1 MQSLPHLA
9 VRRADG
15 AWQHLLFS
23 AHRIVQI
30 SKLCEA
36 SDMQSSVN
44 VPRREVSQST
54 VFYWFFAALLL
65 SIGLHS
71 GFFIWSKKVPVEA
84 FKTSGAPAL
93 LPPKFVVKQ
102 VNFDPKSL
110 QETPEQAPA
119 PKKEPVTPDKL
130 VFSDAK
136 PQAVDVKLEV
146 KPVDISS
153 KVVEDKPKAQADP
166 IAMAKLTQSSA
177 GALDSE
183 LSALAGSF
191 LTTPPVST
199 AQPVLAVSA
208 QLAKGP
214 GQGNGGT
221 GDINMQG
228 RQSLEDVLGGVGKI
242 PTTDSPVAIPG
253 NALFAHDSAEL
264 GPESLPILEKIADL
278 RRRFPDYV
286 MLIVGHTDNTGSP
299 DYNVR
304 LSARRAEAVKEWL
317 IKRYGMAANKLDT
330 MGRGSQELL
339 VTSGNVD
346 EQAPNRRV
354 EVILVPAKTKRGN

>member
-1 MQSLPHLA
+1 MQA
-9 VRRADG
+9 T
-15 AWQHLLFS
+15 
-23 AHRIVQI
+23 
-30 SKLCEA
+30 
-36 SDMQSSVN
+36 VN
-44 VPRREVSQST
+44 LPRREVPQST
-54 VFYWFFAALLL
+54 VVYWFFAALLISL
-65 SIGLHS
+65 GLH
-71 GFFIWSKKVPVEA
+71 GAFFVWSKAVPVDGLRD
-84 FKTSGAPAL
+84 TGAPAL

-110 QETPEQAPA
+110 QDIPEKAPA
-119 PKKEPVTPDKL
+119 PKKEPVLPEKL

-146 KPVDISS
+146 KPVDITS
-153 KVVEDKPKAQADP
+153 KLVEEKPKAQADP
-166 IAMAKLTQSSA
+166 IAMAKLTQSTA
-177 GALDSE
+177 GALDRE
-183 LSALAGSF
+183 LSSLAGAF
-191 LTTPPVST
+191 LTSAPVSA
-199 AQPVLAVSA
+199 AQPVLAVSS
-208 QLAKGP
+208 QLTKGASESP
-214 GQGNGGT
+214 SGFGT
-221 GDINMQG
+221 GGAAMQG
-228 RQSLEDVLGGVGKI
+228 RQSLEDVLGGLGKV

-286 MLIVGHTDNTGSP
+286 MVIVGHTDNTGSP

-317 IKRYGMAANKLDT
+317 VKRYGMAANKMDT

-339 VTSGNVD
+339 VVSGNVD

-354 EVILVPAKTKRGN
+354 EVVLVPAKTKRGSQ

>member
-1 MQSLPHLA
+1 MQA
-9 VRRADG
+9 
-15 AWQHLLFS
+15 
-23 AHRIVQI
+23 
-30 SKLCEA
+30 
-36 SDMQSSVN
+36 SVN
-44 VPRREVSQST
+44 LPRRGVSQSALL
-54 VFYWFFAALLL
+54 YWFLAALLISL
-65 SIGLHS
+65 GLHVA
-71 GFFIWSKKVPVEA
+71 FIFWSKATPVDG
-84 FKTSGAPAL
+84 FKTSEAPAL

-110 QETPEQAPA
+110 QDTPEKVPV
-119 PKKEPVTPDKL
+119 PKKEPQIPDKL
-130 VFSDAK
+130 IFSDSK
-136 PQAVDVKLEV
+136 PQPAEI
-146 KPVDISS
+146 KPEMKHLDIPDNL
-153 KVVEDKPKAQADP
+153 VQEKPKPQADP
-166 IAMAKLTQSSA
+166 IAMAKLTQSNA
-177 GALDSE
+177 GAMDAE

-191 LTTPPVST
+191 LTTPPTSA

-208 QLAKGP
+208 KLAKGVTQSSGNAGDVAMP
-214 GQGNGGT
+214 GKQT
-221 GDINMQG
+221 ID
-228 RQSLEDVLGGVGKI
+228 DVLRGFGTL

-278 RRRFPDYV
+278 RRRFPEYV

-317 IKRYGMAANKLDT
+317 IKRYGMAASKLDT

-339 VTSGNVD
+339 VPAGTVE

-354 EVILVPAKTKRGN
+354 EVILVPAKPKRGNN

>member
-1 MQSLPHLA
+1 MQST
-9 VRRADG
+9 VN
-15 AWQHLLFS
+15 LL
-23 AHRIVQI
+23 
-30 SKLCEA
+30 
-36 SDMQSSVN
+36 
-44 VPRREVSQST
+44 RREVPQST
-54 VFYWFFAALLL
+54 LVYWFFAALLISL
-65 SIGLHS
+65 GLHA
-71 GFFIWSKKVPVEA
+71 GFFVWSKATPVDGLRD
-84 FKTSGAPAL
+84 SGAPAL

-110 QETPEQAPA
+110 QDTPEKAPA
-119 PKKEPVTPDKL
+119 PKKEPVLPEKL

-136 PQAVDVKLEV
+136 PQAVDLKLEV

-153 KVVEDKPKAQADP
+153 KLVEEKPMPQVDP
-166 IAMAKLTQSSA
+166 IAMSKLTQSTA

-183 LSALAGSF
+183 LSSLAGAF
-191 LTTPPVST
+191 LTSPPVST
-199 AQPVLAVSA
+199 AQPVLAMSA
-208 QLAKGP
+208 QLPKGVS
-214 GQGNGGT
+214 QSSGGA
-221 GDINMQG
+221 GVVAMRG
-228 RQSLEDVLGGVGKI
+228 RQSLEDVLGGFGKV

-286 MLIVGHTDNTGSP
+286 MVIVGHTDNTGSP

-317 IKRYGMAANKLDT
+317 VKRYGMAANKLDT

-339 VTSGNVD
+339 VVSGNVD
-346 EQAPNRRV
+346 DQAPNRRV
-354 EVILVPAKTKRGN
+354 EVVLVPAKSKRGN

>member
-1 MQSLPHLA
+1 
-9 VRRADG
+9 
-15 AWQHLLFS
+15 
-23 AHRIVQI
+23 
-30 SKLCEA
+30 
-36 SDMQSSVN
+36 MQSSVN
-44 VPRREVSQST
+44 LPKREVPQSS
-54 VFYWFFAALLL
+54 VFYWFLAALLISL
-65 SIGLHS
+65 SLHT
-71 GFFIWSKKVPVEA
+71 GFFVWSKKTPVEG
-84 FKTSGAPAL
+84 FRDSGAPAL

-110 QETPEQAPA
+110 QDTPEPAAP
-119 PKKEPVTPDKL
+119 PKKEKEPLSPEKL
-130 VFSDAK
+130 VFSDSK
-136 PQAVDVKLEV
+136 PQAADVKLEV
-146 KPVDISS
+146 KPVDVSD
-153 KVVEDKPKAQADP
+153 KLVEDKPKAQADP
-166 IAMAKLTQSSA
+166 IAMPKLAQSGG

-191 LTTPPVST
+191 LTTAPVSA
-199 AQPVLAVSA
+199 AQPVLAVSS
-208 QLAKGP
+208 QLAKG
-214 GQGNGGT
+214 GTRAGGAGGA
-221 GDINMQG
+221 GDGPMQG
-228 RQSLEDVLGGVGKI
+228 RQSLEDVLGGFGKV

-264 GPESLPILEKIADL
+264 GPDSLPILEKIADL

-317 IKRYGMAANKLDT
+317 VKRYGMAASKLDT

-339 VTSGNVD
+339 VVSGNVD

-354 EVILVPAKTKRGN
+354 EVILVPAKTKKGN

>member
-1 MQSLPHLA
+1 MQA
-9 VRRADG
+9 
-15 AWQHLLFS
+15 
-23 AHRIVQI
+23 
-30 SKLCEA
+30 
-36 SDMQSSVN
+36 SVN
-44 VPRREVSQST
+44 LPRREVPQSA
-54 VFYWFFAALLL
+54 VFNWFVAAFLISL
-65 SIGLHS
+65 GLHT
-71 GFFIWSKKVPVEA
+71 GFFVWSKKTPVDGLRGSEVPV
-84 FKTSGAPAL
+84 L

-110 QETPEQAPA
+110 QDTPEQPPA
-119 PKKEPVTPDKL
+119 PKKEPVTPEKL

-136 PQAVDVKLEV
+136 PQAADVKLEV
-146 KPVDISS
+146 KPVDIPN
-153 KVVEDKPKAQADP
+153 KLVEDKPKAQADP
-166 IAMAKLTQSSA
+166 IAMAKLTQSTA

-191 LTTPPVST
+191 LTTAPVSSS
-199 AQPVLAVSA
+199 QPVLAASA
-208 QLAKGP
+208 QLIKG
-214 GQGNGGT
+214 GNQSSGGA
-221 GDINMQG
+221 GDTPMKG
-228 RQSLEDVLGGVGKI
+228 RQSLEDVLGGFGKV

-304 LSARRAEAVKEWL
+304 LSARRADAVKEWL
-317 IKRYGMAANKLDT
+317 IKRYGMAASKLDT

-354 EVILVPAKTKRGN
+354 EVILVPAKSKKGN

>member
-1 MQSLPHLA
+1 MDA
-9 VRRADG
+9 AGEAR
-15 AWQHLLFS
+15 LFS
-23 AHRIVQI
+23 AHRVVEYV
-30 SKLCEA
+30 KLC
-36 SDMQSSVN
+36 DDTPMQSSVN
-44 VPRREVSQST
+44 LPRREVMQST
-54 VFYWFFAALLL
+54 VFYWFFAALLISL
-65 SIGLHS
+65 GLHT
-71 GFFIWSKKVPVEA
+71 GFFVWSKKTPVDGLRD
-84 FKTSGAPAL
+84 SGAPAL
-93 LPPKFVVKQ
+93 LPPRFVVKQ

-110 QETPEQAPA
+110 QDTPEQAPA

-146 KPVDISS
+146 KPVDISN
-153 KVVEDKPKAQADP
+153 KLVEEKPKAQADP
-166 IAMAKLTQSSA
+166 IAMAKLTQSTA

-191 LTTPPVST
+191 LTTPPVS
-199 AQPVLAVSA
+199 ASQPVLAVSS
-208 QLAKGP
+208 QLAKGGTQP
-214 GQGNGGT
+214 MGGAK
-221 GDINMQG
+221 DVSMPG
-228 RQSLEDVLGGVGKI
+228 RQSLEDVLGGFGKV

-278 RRRFPDYV
+278 RRRFPDYI
-286 MLIVGHTDNTGSP
+286 MLIVGHTDNTGSQ

-317 IKRYGMAANKLDT
+317 IKRYGMAASKLDT
-330 MGRGSQELL
+330 MGRGAQELL
-339 VTSGNVD
+339 VVSGNVD

-354 EVILVPAKTKRGN
+354 EVILVPAKSRKGNQ